1 MVRPYPA
8 CCKPPGPALRTAS
21 GSGRLHCACDGGRV
35 GVCSGPRR
43 GTTQQRSPAAPPL
56 AALKDPACPPCTLQT
71 RGNQREIDRARAQ
84 KRKEKAGVASKDK
97 PDGLTP
103 LQRRERDAK
112 ALQEKAA
119 KKAEGGKK

>member
-1 MVRPYPA
+1 MVRMPFRALQA
-8 CCKPPGPALRTAS
+8 CRLACLQAPVTGGLAKCLWAAALSGDGPPPCCPPALHPPSTW
-21 GSGRLHCACDGGRV
+21 HI
-35 GVCSGPRR
+35 
-43 GTTQQRSPAAPPL
+43 RS
-56 AALKDPACPPCTLQT
+56 LQT

-84 KRKEKAGVASKDK
+84 KRKEKAGVASKDN

-119 KKAEGGKK
+119 KKAAQDAKK